1 MQAIKLSKLELRIMD
16 ALWRDGE
23 ASIRDIQEGISE
35 PSTPTYATVQ
45 TTVYR
50 LEAKGAIRRTRKL
63 GHFHIFEAIIS
74 RDAARYQ
81 FLEDLLA
88 LFGGETRPVVAQ
100 LIDTGK
106 LTMEDVKFA
115 EKTLKSMQSKSVAK

>member
-1 MQAIKLSKLELRIMD
+1 MQAIKLSKLELQIMD
-16 ALWRDGE
+16 PLWRYGE
-23 ASIRDIQEGISE
+23 ASIRDLQESIAE
-35 PSTPTYATVQ
+35 PSRPTYATVQ

-50 LEAKGAIRRTRKL
+50 LETKGAVRRTRKV
-63 GHFHIFEAIIS
+63 GHFHIFEAIIA
-74 RDAARYQ
+74 RDVAQRR

-88 LFGGETRPVVAQ
+88 LFGGQARPVVAQ

-115 EKTLKSMQSKSVAK
+115 EKTLKSMSSKGVGK

>member
-16 ALWRDGE
+16 ALWRNGE

-35 PSTPTYATVQ
+35 PSRPTYATVQ

-50 LEAKGAIRRTRKL
+50 LEAKGAIRRTRKV
-63 GHFHIFEAIIS
+63 GHFHIFEAIIA
-74 RDAARYQ
+74 RGAAQHRL
-81 FLEDLLA
+81 LEDLLA
-88 LFGGETRPVVAQ
+88 LFGGQARPVVAQ
-100 LIDTGK
+100 LIDAGK

-115 EKTLKSMQSKSVAK
+115 EKTLKGMQSKGVTK